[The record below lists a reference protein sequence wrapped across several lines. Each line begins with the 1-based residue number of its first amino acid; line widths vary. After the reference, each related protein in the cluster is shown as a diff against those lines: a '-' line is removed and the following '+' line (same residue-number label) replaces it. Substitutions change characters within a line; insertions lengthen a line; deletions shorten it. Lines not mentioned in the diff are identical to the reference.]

1 MTLDNDT
8 PKEKATSSRDTKKST
23 RMTRL
28 KRQSAIQE
36 LILLDGMTKPSE
48 IERTLRDRGYTI
60 NRNTI
65 GADIEHMMY
74 DDEFWLQALT
84 KSVWVAECRNQYLEV
99 KKDIKDTRELIDFY
113 TKQELEGLTAE
124 FNWPENPYKPHD
136 DAANYLKYENIRA
149 KAYGAFMRKY
159 SKGVEIAQLRNAVTK
174 NREWLQQF
182 IKDLPLYWKLK
193 QLANWVETNKPK
205 DEHLISAPVPE
216 MEVEQTAK

>member
-1 MTLDNDT
+1 
-8 PKEKATSSRDTKKST
+8 
-23 RMTRL
+23 MTRL

-36 LILLDGMTKPSE
+36 LILLDGITKPTE
-48 IERTLRDRGYTI
+48 IETRLKERGFTI

-99 KKDIKDTRELIDFY
+99 KSDIKRTRELIDFY
-113 TKQELEGLTAE
+113 LDQELAGDAAKFE
-124 FNWPENPYKPHD
+124 WPANPYNPQTQSGE
-136 DAANYLKYENIRA
+136 YLKFENIRA

-159 SKGVEIAQLRNAVTK
+159 TRGMEIAQLRNAVTK

-193 QLANWVETNKPK
+193 QLANWVDTNKPK
-205 DEHLISAPVPE
+205 DENLIAPIPE
-216 MEVEQTAK
+216 MEVQQTVKQ